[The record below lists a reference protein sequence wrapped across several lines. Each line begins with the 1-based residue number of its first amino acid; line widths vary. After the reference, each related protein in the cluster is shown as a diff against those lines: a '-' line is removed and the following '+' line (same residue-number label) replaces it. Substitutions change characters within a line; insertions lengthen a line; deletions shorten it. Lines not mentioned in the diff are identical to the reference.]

1 MPTALACFPGCR
13 SADQQL
19 SERPHRCHSTGLY
32 EAAAF
37 DQAAAKLRTLIELPT
52 TMSLT
57 AFLQRLRE
65 TPEQIEFADTIA
77 AIESHYQYTPTAFRN
92 GDVENAAG
100 QNGGSC
106 KIFAFAKLQGLSQI
120 ETLACFGRYYRED
133 VLQHPD
139 ASDHQNIRNFMR
151 SGWSGIAFAAEALN
165 AHRAPLETK

>member
-1 MPTALACFPGCR
+1 M
-13 SADQQL
+13 
-19 SERPHRCHSTGLY
+19 
-32 EAAAF
+32 
-37 DQAAAKLRTLIELPT
+37 RTPIELRS

-65 TPEQIEFADTIA
+65 TPEQIEFADAIA
-77 AIESHYQYTPTAFRN
+77 AIESHYRYTPTAFRN
-92 GDVENAAG
+92 GDVENAAD

-106 KIFAFAKLQGLSQI
+106 KIFAFAKLQGLSQN

-151 SGWSGIAFAAEALN
+151 SGWSGITFAAEALN
-165 AHRAPLETK
+165 AYRTPLETK